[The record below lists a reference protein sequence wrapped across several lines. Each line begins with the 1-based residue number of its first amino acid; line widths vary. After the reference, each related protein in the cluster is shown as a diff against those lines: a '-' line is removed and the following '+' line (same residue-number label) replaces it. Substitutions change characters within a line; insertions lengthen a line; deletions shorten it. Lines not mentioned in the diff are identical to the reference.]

1 MTAIRRL
8 ASSALAAVAA
18 AEAIDRSQY
27 IEAVQDTVAY
37 PGTSGVMRLTPA
49 EIARYGRKEGEDLAS
64 VVATVKGLQ
73 KDLADRE
80 ERIKTHVAQAVEQAK
95 TAGKLDPE
103 TKSALEKLSADAL
116 TISSRILA
124 LEQKLQANDNG
135 GPKVIKSLGE
145 EFSENEKVKAWREG
159 GGGGRVKVGFKAITS
174 ITTGA
179 GSAGDLI
186 VPTRVPGIIQDPNRP
201 MTIRQLLSQG
211 RTTSNA
217 IEYVKESG
225 FTNNAAPVAE
235 GTQKPESSIE
245 FELATA
251 NVRTIAH
258 WIQASK
264 QVLADVPMLET
275 YINTRL
281 RYGLELVEE
290 DQLLSGDG
298 VGQNLLG
305 LIPQSTAFDASYA
318 QPGDTRIDIVRRAI
332 NQVRKSEYRA
342 DAIVMHPDDWTE
354 IELTKTTEGA
364 YVWAN
369 PRGLLGPTLWGLPVV
384 DTTAVEPGEFMVG
397 AFRMAAQV
405 WDREDANV
413 QASEEDRDNF
423 IKNMVTIR
431 GEERLA
437 LTVYREEAL
446 IYGDFDNI
454 VTT

>member
-1 MTAIRRL
+1 MVAILRSAAAL
-8 ASSALAAVAA
+8 ASAVMAGELAVNH
-18 AEAIDRSQY
+18 AEHAEIIS
-27 IEAVQDTVAY
+27 Y
-37 PGTSGVMRLTPA
+37 PGAQGIMRLGA
-49 EIARYGRKEGEDLAS
+49 DEIRRYGRKDGDDLAS
-64 VVATVKGLQ
+64 VVADIKKLQ
-73 KDLADRE
+73 GDLQERE
-80 ERIKTHVAQAVEQAK
+80 TRIKSHVD
-95 TAGKLDPE
+95 TAIQQVKDSGKVSDE
-103 TKSALEKLSADAL
+103 TKTALEKLSADSLAVAG
-116 TISSRILA
+116 RILA
-124 LEQKLQANDNG
+124 LEQKLTANENG
-135 GPKVIKSLGE
+135 NPAKEKSLGE
-145 EFSENEKVKAWREG
+145 QFATDEKVSAWLKG
-159 GGGGRVKVGFKAITS
+159 GGGGRVKMAVKAITS

-186 VPTRVPGIIQDPNRP
+186 VPTRLPGIIADPDRP
-201 MTIRQLLSQG
+201 MTVRQLLSQG

-225 FTNNAAPVAE
+225 FTNAAAPVAE
-235 GTQKPESSIE
+235 GTQKPESNIE

-281 RYGLELVEE
+281 RYGLMLVEE
-290 DQLLSGDG
+290 DQLLAGDG
-298 VGQNLLG
+298 IGQNILG
-305 LIPQSTAFDASYA
+305 LIPQSTPFDASYS
-318 QPGDTRIDIVRRAI
+318 QVGDTRIDTVRRAI

-342 DAIVMHPDDWTE
+342 DAILMHPDDWTE

-384 DTTAVEPGEFMVG
+384 DTTAVEPGEFLTG
-397 AFRMAAQV
+397 AFKMAAQV

-446 IYGDFDNI
+446 VYGDFDTI
-454 VTT
+454 VSS

>member
-1 MTAIRRL
+1 MVAILRS
-8 ASSALAAVAA
+8 ASALAAAMCAGELAVSRADHAEIISYPGAQGIMRLGA
-18 AEAIDRSQY
+18 AE
-27 IEAVQDTVAY
+27 
-37 PGTSGVMRLTPA
+37 L
-49 EIARYGRKEGEDLAS
+49 ARYGRKEGDDLAS
-64 VVATVKGLQ
+64 VVADIKKLQ
-73 KDLADRE
+73 GDLSERE
-80 ERIKTHVAQAVEQAK
+80 TRIKAHVD
-95 TAGKLDPE
+95 TAIQQVKDSGKVSTD
-103 TKSALEKLSADAL
+103 TADAL
-116 TISSRILA
+116 KKLSEDSLAVAGRILA
-124 LEQKLQANDNG
+124 LEQKLTANENG
-135 GPKVIKSLGE
+135 PVNKAKSLGE
-145 EFSENEKVKAWREG
+145 QFATDDKVAAWLKS
-159 GGGGRVKVGFKAITS
+159 GGGGRVKMAVKTITS
-174 ITTGA
+174 ITTGS

-186 VPTRVPGIIQDPNRP
+186 LPTRVPGIIADPDRP
-201 MTIRQLLSQG
+201 MTVRQLLSQG

-217 IEYVKESG
+217 IEYVKETG
-225 FTNNAAPVAE
+225 FTNAAAPVAE
-235 GTQKPESSIE
+235 GTQKPESNIE
-245 FELATA
+245 FNLATA

-281 RYGLELVEE
+281 RYGLMLVEE
-290 DQLLSGDG
+290 DQLLAGDG
-298 VGQNLLG
+298 VGQNILG
-305 LIPQSTAFDASYA
+305 LIPQSTPFDASYS
-318 QPGDTRIDIVRRAI
+318 QVGDTRIDTVRRAI

-342 DAIVMHPDDWTE
+342 DAILMHPDDWTE

-384 DTTAVEPGEFMVG
+384 DTTAVEPGEFLTG
-397 AFRMAAQV
+397 AFKMAAQV

-446 IYGDFDNI
+446 VYGDFDTI
-454 VTT
+454 VSS